1 MIFELR
7 DKAYSCGRPAV
18 MAVLN
23 VTPDSFSD
31 GGRYQHLDAALRHA
45 EQLIIQGTDILDVGG
60 ESTRP
65 GSRQVGIQEELD
77 RVIPVLEAL
86 YLRFSVS
93 LSIDTSRTEVMR
105 EAVSQGAELIN
116 DVNALQAA
124 GAVEL
129 VAKTGVAVCL
139 MHKKGQPDTMQLA
152 PAYRNVTVE
161 VKDFLRCRLEA
172 TRTAGID
179 KRKILL
185 DPGFGFGKTLDHNLQ
200 LLRELASFDE
210 LGCPILAGLSRKSML
225 GAITGRAV
233 EDRLVGSAALALLAV
248 QNGAAVVRVHD
259 VAATQDVLAIW
270 RAVRDGE

>member
-1 MIFELR
+1 
-7 DKAYSCGRPAV
+7 

-210 LGCPILAGLSRKSML
+210 LGCPILVGLSRKSML

>member
-210 LGCPILAGLSRKSML
+210 LGCPILVGLSRKSML